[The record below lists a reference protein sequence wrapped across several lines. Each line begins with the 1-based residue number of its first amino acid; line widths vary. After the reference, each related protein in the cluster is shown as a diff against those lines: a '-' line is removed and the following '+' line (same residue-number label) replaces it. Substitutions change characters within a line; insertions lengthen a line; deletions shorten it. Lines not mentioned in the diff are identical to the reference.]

1 MAGGGEFLETYFRN
15 LESIAERIR
24 NSPSSEELCAHL
36 AQRVCPSGEIAR
48 VWMGR
53 LDVDQVIRTQASF
66 GYSVERNPR
75 DIEKPLE
82 ANTPMPTAIRENRVI
97 VSDISNLTKEYPEYQ
112 PYDLVSPWKSS
123 VFIPT
128 TTKFVYVL
136 HLQNE
141 ISEKSLA
148 EAYFHCLSKLLS
160 LYHYRSN
167 FEDLGTSHKSEV
179 NISSRPESM
188 YGKSLTERQ
197 SEILALI
204 KSAMTNSM
212 IAERIGYSE
221 SLVRRETIIIYA
233 KLGIRGRKDLFNKA
247 ATGSLVELRSAMSK
261 DLKQASG

>member
-1 MAGGGEFLETYFRN
+1 
-15 LESIAERIR
+15 
-24 NSPSSEELCAHL
+24 
-36 AQRVCPSGEIAR
+36 
-48 VWMGR
+48 MGR

-75 DIEKPLE
+75 DVEKPLE

-148 EAYFHCLSKLLS
+148 EAYFHCLS
-160 LYHYRSN
+160 
-167 FEDLGTSHKSEV
+167 
-179 NISSRPESM
+179 
-188 YGKSLTERQ
+188 
-197 SEILALI
+197 
-204 KSAMTNSM
+204 
-212 IAERIGYSE
+212 
-221 SLVRRETIIIYA
+221 
-233 KLGIRGRKDLFNKA
+233 
-247 ATGSLVELRSAMSK
+247 
-261 DLKQASG
+261 